1 MQAKKRLGD
10 AGESIVAEY
19 LRGIGHTILATQYR
33 SGHLE
38 VDVISYDDEGVH
50 FVEVKTRR
58 EPVMKDPVEAVNHAK
73 RTNIIRAAK
82 SYMTCE
88 LPRELGLMES
98 FFDVA
103 VVLYHEDGSVDV
115 QYYPKAYTQVVGFS
129 SARAKV

>member
-1 MQAKKRLGD
+1 MQDKKRLGD
-10 AGESIVAEY
+10 AGETLVAEY

-38 VDVISYDDEGVH
+38 IDVISYDSEGVH
-50 FVEVKTRR
+50 FVEVKSRR
-58 EPVMKDPVEAVNHAK
+58 EPVMKDPVDAVNQAK

-82 SYMTCE
+82 NYLSSDM
-88 LPRELGLMES
+88 PRGLGVMES

-103 VVLYHEDGSVDV
+103 VVVYKEDGSVDV